1 MTNYKWGIIG
11 PGRIAENFG
20 EQFPAGQTLYGV
32 ASGHSLEKAQAFAA
46 KFNVPHVY
54 PSHEALLADPAIDV
68 VYIATTNNAHYE
80 NIKAALLAG
89 KHVLAEK
96 PITLN
101 SAQLTSLNELAN
113 SKHLILMEA
122 QTIYHMPLYPEL
134 LRFAKAHQLGQL
146 KSIQASLGMHVD
158 AADKSGRLL
167 NPDLAGGAL
176 LDMGIYALSFAR
188 RFMTATPKLEKTVM
202 TPAVTGVDDTSV
214 AIISNANHELGSFS
228 FSLSA
233 RGPEIGYAIYE
244 GGYFIVNH
252 YLRPEQAIFVDGA
265 TDQQQVITAGENKRA
280 MGYEVTDM
288 ATAMATGTNPTAA
301 WTVDTM
307 NLMTAMREQWG
318 LVYPDER

>member
-1 MTNYKWGIIG
+1 MTNYNWGIIG
-11 PGRIAENFG
+11 PGRIAVNFC

-32 ASGHSLEKAQAFAA
+32 ASAHSPEKAQAFAT
-46 KFNVPHVY
+46 KFQIPHVY
-54 PSHEALLADPAIDV
+54 ASHEALLADPAIDV

-89 KHVLAEK
+89 KHILAEK

-101 SAQLTSLNELAN
+101 SQQLTELNALAA
-113 SKHLILMEA
+113 KQHLILMEA
-122 QTIYHMPLYPEL
+122 QTIYHMPLYNEL
-134 LRFAKAHQLGQL
+134 IHFAVDHDLGQL

-158 AADKSGRLL
+158 PADKTGRLL
-167 NPDLAGGAL
+167 SPALAGGAL

-233 RGPEIGYAIYE
+233 AGPEVGYAVYE
-244 GGYFIVNH
+244 RGYFVVNH
-252 YLRPEQAIFVDGA
+252 YLRPEKAIYIDGA
-265 TDQQQVITAGENKRA
+265 TGEQHVITAGANAQA

-288 ATAMATGTNPTAA
+288 ATAIATSENPTAT

-307 NLMTAMREQWG
+307 ALMTAMRQEWG
-318 LVYPDER
+318 LVYPDEQ